1 MYNLKPDP
9 PEQDL
14 LEVERKALLAL
25 VRDQVTWQA
34 VLKETRI
41 LRNSANSVLN
51 YSMDMN
57 EVVHARGRKLGLEN
71 LVENINQV
79 AREEEEKENG

>member
-1 MYNLKPDP
+1 
-9 PEQDL
+9 
-14 LEVERKALLAL
+14 
-25 VRDQVTWQA
+25 
-34 VLKETRI
+34 
-41 LRNSANSVLN
+41 VLN

>member
-1 MYNLKPDP
+1 MYNLKPEA
-9 PEQDL
+9 PEEDL

-57 EVVHARGRKLGLEN
+57 EVLHARGRKLGLEN